1 MTHHEDRQAS
11 IEKLRSLIKDIQFA
25 MLTTSEADGTLRSRP
40 MATQQ
45 APFDGDLYF
54 FTYGRS
60 PKVEE
65 AQQHHQVNLS
75 YANPDDNVYVSVS
88 GTAQLLRDRQKMEQ
102 LWNPIY
108 KAWFP
113 DGLDEPDI
121 ALLKV
126 NVDQAEYWDS
136 TNNKLVQLAGFVK
149 ALVTGKPAQGGEN
162 EKLNLERGGI

>member
-1 MTHHEDRQAS
+1 MTHHEERQAS
-11 IEKLRSLIKDIQFA
+11 IEKLNSLIKEIKFA
-25 MLTTSEADGTLRSRP
+25 MLTTAESDGTLRSRP

-54 FTYGRS
+54 FTYGS
-60 PKVEE
+60 APKVEE

-88 GTAQLLRDRQKMEQ
+88 GAAQLLRDRQKMEQ

-113 DGLDEPDI
+113 KGLDEPDI

-126 NVDQAEYWDS
+126 NVEQAEYWDS
-136 TNNKLVQLAGFVK
+136 PNNKLVQLGGFVK
-149 ALVTGKPAQGGEN
+149 ALVTGQQAKGGEN
-162 EKLNLERGGI
+162 KKLDLERGAS

>member
-1 MTHHEDRQAS
+1 MTHHQDRQSS
-11 IEKLRSLIKDIQFA
+11 IEKLNTLIKDIKFA
-25 MLTTSEADGTLRSRP
+25 MLTTAEPDGTLRSRP

-54 FTYGRS
+54 FTYGHS

-65 AQQHHQVNLS
+65 AQQDHNVNLS
-75 YANPDDNVYVSVS
+75 YADPDDNVYVSVS
-88 GTAQLLRDRQKMEQ
+88 GKAQLLRDRQKMEQ

-113 DGLDEPDI
+113 KGLDEPDI

-126 NVDQAEYWDS
+126 NVEQAEYWDS
-136 TNNKLVQLAGFVK
+136 TNNKIVQLAGFVK
-149 ALVTGKPAQGGEN
+149 ALVTGTPAKGGEN
-162 EKLNLERGGI
+162 EKINLERGL